1 MPESESKPGFF
12 GKIGGISG
20 KRSKPVET
28 ESLERSV
35 LQQKIAE
42 KISLTEQEI
51 CDLATDLV
59 DNEFGSSV
67 ARAKILSQTGQ
78 NTIEELLTDREIIP
92 KDLQAV
98 ANLSATQEKVF
109 RDWMKKTGKK
119 ALVSTA
125 VGGVLTLLT
134 GGSGA
139 LLAAGLVGST
149 LGSGAVEFFRA
160 RSEKKFKAEEVEAII
175 KNIESSKEIA
185 LMVKRAVESGTEST
199 EDLNNAIAKF
209 INSVQTNSQEAL
221 SARAKL
227 FEKGHLKKWAWL
239 SFGASITG
247 AIAGVGA
254 WNALHGFLALKTE
267 AATHALKEA
276 KTSGITTQ
284 QLAEH
289 GVKGSTHDIG
299 FRDMALRVEGAK
311 ETVETT
317 NGYFGYVINSQD
329 LATKAFQDGYP
340 LTGVDSAGGLVYG
353 TQTLGTV
360 HHEVFGQQ
368 SINTISKIGGMVNEY
383 IAKEALEKAGQQ
395 VSATLAS
402 IAAGIMSGEI
412 AGQRLSGGEKKQY
425 QQAKTNIE
433 IFKEG
438 LEPTAHAYPLGQ
450 PASADGESQTQPL
463 DDDSVESPEGD
474 AGNGIKSEFDEL
486 ENELADVAG
495 RKVAREYL
503 SGLFD
508 SSQEK
513 KVGGGE
519 RKKINIEVG
528 DRLHR
533 RSDIS
538 EVEAIRFSPKFSFE
552 VVSVTK
558 IIIKKGSIEKI
569 EYSATDE
576 KGEEVKFKISE
587 KDLTPR
593 NNSLIDVFLFF
604 YQKSTDPQAPA
615 EVADDP
621 TPRPSP
627 LASSVPAPPAQPPA
641 VSSTTQLPP
650 PSP

>member
-1 MPESESKPGFF
+1 MPESKSKPGFF
-12 GKIGGISG
+12 GKN
-20 KRSKPVET
+20 
-28 ESLERSV
+28 
-35 LQQKIAE
+35 AE

-51 CDLATDLV
+51 CDLANDLV
-59 DNEFGSSV
+59 KKDVESSV

-92 KDLQAV
+92 KDLQGV

-160 RSEKKFKAEEVEAII
+160 RSEKKFKAEEVKEII
-175 KNIESSKEIA
+175 KNIQNSKKIA
-185 LMVKRAVESGTEST
+185 LELLTAKKEAASDTEGAST
-199 EDLNNAIAKF
+199 DLNNAIAKF

-412 AGQRLSGGEKKQY
+412 AGQRISGGEKRQY

-438 LEPTAHAYPLGQ
+438 LEPTADRFPLNQ
-450 PASADGESQTQPL
+450 PTSADGESPAPSEPTIAEKVQNVLTEAQKIAKSGNKSRIPSLLDQVRDVVGSQVEGGSESSKTNWSEIQSKIQPNAVL
-463 DDDSVESPEGD
+463 DAKKDGGMYEYWEEINQRFHDDFKESIIIEKVNFSENGEPTSVEYYD
-474 AGNGIKSEFDEL
+474 
-486 ENELADVAG
+486 
-495 RKVAREYL
+495 
-503 SGLFD
+503 
-508 SSQEK
+508 
-513 KVGGGE
+513 
-519 RKKINIEVG
+519 
-528 DRLHR
+528 
-533 RSDIS
+533 
-538 EVEAIRFSPKFSFE
+538 
-552 VVSVTK
+552 
-558 IIIKKGSIEKI
+558 
-569 EYSATDE
+569 
-576 KGEEVKFKISE
+576 
-587 KDLTPR
+587 
-593 NNSLIDVFLFF
+593 
-604 YQKSTDPQAPA
+604 STDTSKDYKITISDNSN
-615 EVADDP
+615 EGKLKLLYFLILY
-621 TPRPSP
+621 S
-627 LASSVPAPPAQPPA
+627 
-641 VSSTTQLPP
+641 
-650 PSP
+650 

>member
-12 GKIGGISG
+12 GKIGGIFG
-20 KRSKPVET
+20 KRSKSVEI
-28 ESLERSV
+28 EAPKSLD
-35 LQQKIAE
+35 LQKKIAE
-42 KISLTEQEI
+42 KVSLNEQEI
-51 CDLATDLV
+51 CDLANDLV
-59 DNEFGSSV
+59 ENGVKSSV

-92 KDLQAV
+92 KDLQVV

-160 RSEKKFKAEEVEAII
+160 RSEKKFKAEEVKEII
-175 KNIESSKEIA
+175 KNIQNSKKIA
-185 LMVKRAVESGTEST
+185 LELLMAKKEAASDTEGAPT
-199 EDLNNAIAKF
+199 DLNNAIAKF

-412 AGQRLSGGEKKQY
+412 AGQRISGGEKRQY

-474 AGNGIKSEFDEL
+474 AGNGIKPEFDEL
-486 ENELADVAG
+486 ENELAGVAG

-641 VSSTTQLPP
+641 VSSTT
-650 PSP
+650 

>member
-1 MPESESKPGFF
+1 MPESKSKPGFF
-12 GKIGGISG
+12 GKN
-20 KRSKPVET
+20 
-28 ESLERSV
+28 
-35 LQQKIAE
+35 AE
-42 KISLTEQEI
+42 KIPLTEQEI
-51 CDLATDLV
+51 CDLANDLV
-59 DNEFGSSV
+59 KKDVGSSV

-92 KDLQAV
+92 KDLQGV

-412 AGQRLSGGEKKQY
+412 AGQRISGGEKRQY

-569 EYSATDE
+569 KYSATDE

>member
-1 MPESESKPGFF
+1 MPKSESKPEFS
-12 GKIGGISG
+12 GKIGGIFG
-20 KRSKPVET
+20 KRSKSVEI
-28 ESLERSV
+28 EAPKSLD
-35 LQQKIAE
+35 LQKKIAE
-42 KISLTEQEI
+42 KVSLTEKEI
-51 CDLATDLV
+51 CDLANDLV
-59 DNEFGSSV
+59 ENGVESSV

-92 KDLQAV
+92 KDLQGV

-160 RSEKKFKAEEVEAII
+160 RSEKKFKAEEVKEII
-175 KNIESSKEIA
+175 ENIQSSTEIA
-185 LMVKRAVESGTEST
+185 LELLMAKKEAASDTEGAST
-199 EDLNNAIAKF
+199 DLNNAIAKF

-412 AGQRLSGGEKKQY
+412 AGQRISGGEKKQY

-438 LEPTAHAYPLGQ
+438 LEPTADRFPLNQ
-450 PASADGESQTQPL
+450 PTSADGESPAPSEPTIAEKVQNVLTEAQKIAKSGDKSKIPSLL
-463 DDDSVESPEGD
+463 DQVRYVVGSQVEGGSESSKTNWSEIQSKIHSGAHLTAKKDGNMLEVWNKIKKLHPYDFTENITIKNAVFNSDEKISSVEYCDTE
-474 AGNGIKSEFDEL
+474 
-486 ENELADVAG
+486 
-495 RKVAREYL
+495 
-503 SGLFD
+503 
-508 SSQEK
+508 
-513 KVGGGE
+513 
-519 RKKINIEVG
+519 
-528 DRLHR
+528 
-533 RSDIS
+533 
-538 EVEAIRFSPKFSFE
+538 
-552 VVSVTK
+552 
-558 IIIKKGSIEKI
+558 
-569 EYSATDE
+569 
-576 KGEEVKFKISE
+576 
-587 KDLTPR
+587 
-593 NNSLIDVFLFF
+593 
-604 YQKSTDPQAPA
+604 STDDNSKITIS
-615 EVADDP
+615 DD
-621 TPRPSP
+621 TNEGKLKLLYFLILYS
-627 LASSVPAPPAQPPA
+627 
-641 VSSTTQLPP
+641 
-650 PSP
+650 

>member
-12 GKIGGISG
+12 GKIGGIFG
-20 KRSKPVET
+20 KRSKPAEI
-28 ESLERSV
+28 EAPKSLD
-35 LQQKIAE
+35 LQKKIAE

-51 CDLATDLV
+51 CDLANDLV
-59 DNEFGSSV
+59 EKGVESSV

-92 KDLQAV
+92 KDLQGV

-160 RSEKKFKAEEVEAII
+160 RSEKKFKAEEVKEII
-175 KNIESSKEIA
+175 KNIQNSKKIA
-185 LMVKRAVESGTEST
+185 LELLTAKKEAASDTEGAST
-199 EDLNNAIAKF
+199 DLNNAIAKF

-412 AGQRLSGGEKKQY
+412 AGQRISGGEKRQY

-450 PASADGESQTQPL
+450 PASADGESPAPSEPTIAEKVQNVLTEAQKIAKSGNKSRIPSLLDQVRDVVGSQVEGGSESSKTNWSEIQSKIQPNAVL
-463 DDDSVESPEGD
+463 DAKKDGGMYEYWEEINQRFHDDFKESIIIEKVNFSENGEPTSVEYYD
-474 AGNGIKSEFDEL
+474 
-486 ENELADVAG
+486 
-495 RKVAREYL
+495 
-503 SGLFD
+503 
-508 SSQEK
+508 
-513 KVGGGE
+513 
-519 RKKINIEVG
+519 
-528 DRLHR
+528 
-533 RSDIS
+533 
-538 EVEAIRFSPKFSFE
+538 
-552 VVSVTK
+552 
-558 IIIKKGSIEKI
+558 
-569 EYSATDE
+569 
-576 KGEEVKFKISE
+576 
-587 KDLTPR
+587 
-593 NNSLIDVFLFF
+593 
-604 YQKSTDPQAPA
+604 STDTSKDYKITISDNSN
-615 EVADDP
+615 EGKLKLLYFLILY
-621 TPRPSP
+621 S
-627 LASSVPAPPAQPPA
+627 
-641 VSSTTQLPP
+641 
-650 PSP
+650 